1 MAQTVRRR
9 SSDICP
15 MSSSE
20 VEYDTEGYDDS
31 EEEDEDSEEDD
42 SEEKSSDN
50 DEGSDESAGED
61 EKKPSKPRIQF
72 EGFPG
77 AIQLPVGPNCR
88 VSICPTADDSGFSI
102 VVSAGVHSEHTMSL
116 TIASNVCSIGQ
127 TVSATPV
134 PAQPHQMTQQAPIPQ
149 QQKMGTTEPG
159 SLNNTAAQ
167 GQHSTMG
174 TTMPQSLGP
183 GSGHGLSPEMKQV
196 VPPDIRPATNQIS
209 RPEMPSNIRELYKY
223 SASRQPAMSLRT
235 VDVYRPLSEQMA
247 DIVFQ

>member
-1 MAQTVRRR
+1 
-9 SSDICP
+9 

-20 VEYDTEGYDDS
+20 DEYDTEGYDDS
-31 EEEDEDSEEDD
+31 EEEEEDTEEDD
-42 SEEKSSDN
+42 SEDESSDN
-50 DEGSDESAGED
+50 EEGSESAGED

-88 VSICPTADDSGFSI
+88 VSIRPTADDSGFSI

-116 TIASNVCSIGQ
+116 TIANNVCIIGQ
-127 TVSATPV
+127 TVSATPAA
-134 PAQPHQMTQQAPIPQ
+134 AQPPQVTQQAPIPQ
-149 QQKMGTTEPG
+149 HQQMGTTEPG

-183 GSGHGLSPEMKQV
+183 GTGHGLSPEMKQV

-235 VDVYRPLSEQMA
+235 VDVSRPLSEQMA